1 MGKNIEEIKIKIYFY
16 IISLWLLFLLI
27 IVLTIDFSNI
37 CKITEGLSSFCIVLK
52 QNVISL
58 VSSVFFLISMC
69 LCKKVKHKFKGTK
82 QLPTKIIMIEDV
94 DCEHLTF
101 LTTYIIPLVCIPI
114 SQTRYFLVL
123 IILMIVI
130 GAISIK
136 TNLFYANPTLAL
148 LGYHLYK
155 IDTDDGLKSKI
166 ILSKDVLDTGSKIQY
181 IKIDEKTYYARGAT
195 K

>member
-1 MGKNIEEIKIKIYFY
+1 MAKNKENIKIKIDFY

-27 IVLTIDFSNI
+27 IVLTIDLKNI
-37 CKITEGLSSFCIVLK
+37 CKITESINVCFSVLK
-52 QNVISL
+52 RNIISL
-58 VSSVFFLISMC
+58 VAFILFIFSIH
-69 LCKKVKHKFKGTK
+69 LCKKLKHKFKGTK
-82 QLPTKIIMIEDV
+82 QLPTKIVMIEDV

-114 SQTRYFLVL
+114 SQTRYFIVL
-123 IILMIVI
+123 ILLLFII

-155 IDTDDGLKSKI
+155 IDTDDGLKRKI
-166 ILSKDVLDTGSKIQY
+166 ILSKDALDTGSSIQY
-181 IKIDEKTYYARGAT
+181 IKIDEKTYYAREAT
-195 K
+195 R

>member
-1 MGKNIEEIKIKIYFY
+1 MSKNLEDIKIKIYFY

-27 IVLTIDFSNI
+27 IVLTIDVSNI
-37 CKITEGLSSFCIVLK
+37 CKMTEGLSSFLLVLK

-58 VSSVFFLISMC
+58 VSFVFFIISMF

-82 QLPTKIIMIEDV
+82 QLPTEIIMIEDV

-114 SQTRYFLVL
+114 SEKKYFLIL

-166 ILSKDVLDTGSKIQY
+166 ILSKDALDTGSKIQY